1 MRGRPYLGA
10 GTAKIEMG
18 RWEREAFTGHTNLPL
33 FSEIP
38 HHPISSSKDPHEDVS
53 ASAK

>member
-1 MRGRPYLGA
+1 MGA
-10 GTAKIEMG
+10 GNAKIEMG
-18 RWEREAFTGHTNLPL
+18 RWEREAFRGHTNLPL